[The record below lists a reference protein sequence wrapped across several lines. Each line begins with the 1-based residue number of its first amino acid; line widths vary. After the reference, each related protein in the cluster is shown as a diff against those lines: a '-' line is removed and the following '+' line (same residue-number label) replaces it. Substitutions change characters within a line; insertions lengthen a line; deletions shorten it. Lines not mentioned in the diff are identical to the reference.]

1 MDVFELMQKIGN
13 EVNSQ
18 YKIYVKDI
26 QRQLRQKSDREIM
39 MYYQRMDRS
48 KSTYQFVVDEAR
60 RRGLI

>member
-26 QRQLRQKSDREIM
+26 QRQLRKKSDREIM
-39 MYYQRMDRS
+39 MYYQRMDKS